1 VHRLSPGSEP
11 PGGSFRVEHED
22 AGPVL
27 HLVGDVDEPLVQQ
40 MRAAGLEE
48 RELVAVQVAAVG
60 YIDSTGLSMLV
71 RWAQS
76 AAREGRPA
84 VLRSAS
90 PRFRKVLDLAGIS
103 VLFAHEDDG
112 RGLPPGAGA
121 GTPADEGDPA

>member
-1 VHRLSPGSEP
+1 MHRLSPGSEP
-11 PGGSFRVEHED
+11 PSGSFRVEHED
-22 AGPVL
+22 TGPVL
-27 HLVGDVDEPLVQQ
+27 HLAGDVDEPLVQQ
-40 MRAAGLEE
+40 LRAAGLDECG
-48 RELVAVQVAAVG
+48 LVAVQVASVG

-103 VLFAHEDDG
+103 VLFALEDDG
-112 RGLPPGAGA
+112 RG
-121 GTPADEGDPA
+121 

>member
-1 VHRLSPGSEP
+1 VHRLSPGSETP
-11 PGGSFRVEHED
+11 SGSFRVEHED

-40 MRAAGLEE
+40 MRAAGLDE

-103 VLFAHEDDG
+103 VLFALEDDG
-112 RGLPPGAGA
+112 RA
-121 GTPADEGDPA
+121 

>member
-1 VHRLSPGSEP
+1 MHRLSPGSEP
-11 PGGSFRVEHED
+11 PSGSFRVEHED

-27 HLVGDVDEPLVQQ
+27 HLAGDVDEPLVQQ
-40 MRAAGLEE
+40 MRAAGLDE

-76 AAREGRPA
+76 AARGGRPA

-103 VLFAHEDDG
+103 VLFALEDDG
-112 RGLPPGAGA
+112 RA
-121 GTPADEGDPA
+121 

>member
-1 VHRLSPGSEP
+1 MQRLSSGSEP
-11 PGGSFRVEHED
+11 PSGAFRVVHED

-27 HLVGDVDEPLVQQ
+27 HLLGDVDEPLVRR
-40 MRAAGLEE
+40 MRAEGVDVHDLI
-48 RELVAVQVAAVG
+48 AVQVASVG

-112 RGLPPGAGA
+112 RA
-121 GTPADEGDPA
+121 

>member
-11 PGGSFRVEHED
+11 PSGAFRVVQED

-27 HLVGDVDEPLVQQ
+27 HLLGDVDEPLVRR
-40 MRAAGLEE
+40 MRAEGLDE
-48 RELVAVQVAAVG
+48 RALVAVQVASVG
-60 YIDSTGLSMLV
+60 YIDSTGLSLLV

-76 AAREGRPA
+76 AARDGRPA

-103 VLFAHEDDG
+103 VLFTLQDDD
-112 RGLPPGAGA
+112 RA
-121 GTPADEGDPA
+121 

>member
-11 PGGSFRVEHED
+11 PSGAFRVVQED
-22 AGPVL
+22 GGPVL
-27 HLVGDVDEPLVQQ
+27 HLLGDVDEPLVQR
-40 MRAAGLEE
+40 MRAAGLDE
-48 RELVAVQVAAVG
+48 RDLVAVQVGSVG

-76 AAREGRPA
+76 AARDGRPA

-103 VLFAHEDDG
+103 VLFVLDD
-112 RGLPPGAGA
+112 
-121 GTPADEGDPA
+121 DPHP

>member
-1 VHRLSPGSEP
+1 M
-11 PGGSFRVEHED
+11 
-22 AGPVL
+22 L

-40 MRAAGLEE
+40 MRAADLDE

-84 VLRSAS
+84 VLLSAS

-103 VLFAHEDDG
+103 VLFALEDDG
-112 RGLPPGAGA
+112 RA
-121 GTPADEGDPA
+121 